1 MKKLVMILLAVLAL
15 LTFTGCQD
23 VNVGEVGV
31 KVFKL
36 GGPKGETQVLGTGQ
50 YWMGYAEKL
59 FVYPTTQ
66 HQYTFT
72 EASTEGSPADEA
84 FRFTAKGGAICTVD
98 INVIAHA
105 DPSKADVLYKTWRT
119 DMNTIIKNFVRQ
131 DIREALADIGGQ
143 YSVDDLID
151 GKQVELIKKVGSIVT
166 EKNAGKGLE
175 ILSISLANNIRF
187 DESVNQSIKM
197 KIQAQQDLLQRQAE
211 LAKAEAEAKIKVT
224 NAEAEAAAN
233 KAKMLQITPQLIEY
247 ERVQNEKA
255 AIAKWDGTLP
265 TTTLGSSVP
274 FVNIK

>member
-1 MKKLVMILLAVLAL
+1 MKKLVVLILSVLCLVA
-15 LTFTGCQD
+15 FTGCDD

-31 KVFKL
+31 KVYKL
-36 GGPKGETQVLGTGQ
+36 GGPKGETEIKGTGM
-50 YWMGYAEKL
+50 YWMGWGEELY
-59 FVYPTTQ
+59 VYPTTQ

-72 EASTEGSPADEA
+72 EAATEGSPTDEA

-98 INVIAHA
+98 MNVIAHA
-105 DPSKADVLYKTWRT
+105 NPAKADILYTTWRT
-119 DMNTIIKNFVRQ
+119 DMNTIIHSFVRQ
-131 DIREALADIGGQ
+131 DLREALAEIGGT
-143 YSVDDLID
+143 YTVDDLID
-151 GKQVELIKKVGSIVT
+151 GKQTELIKKVEAAVKA
-166 EKNAGKGLE
+166 KNEGKGLE

-187 DESVNQSIKM
+187 DDSVNSSIKM

-255 AIAKWDGTLP
+255 AIAKWNGALP
-265 TTTLGSSVP
+265 STTLGGSVP

>member
-1 MKKLVMILLAVLAL
+1 MMLVLVMVVFAFA
-15 LTFTGCQD
+15 GCDD

-31 KVFKL
+31 KVYKL
-36 GGPKGETQVLGTGQ
+36 GGAKGETEVLGTGQ
-50 YWMGYAEKL
+50 YWMGYAEQL

-72 EASTEGSPADEA
+72 EAITEGSPTDEA

-98 INVIAHA
+98 VNVIAHA
-105 DPSKADVLYKTWRT
+105 DPTKADVLYKTWRT
-119 DMNTIIKNFVRQ
+119 DMDTIIKNFVRQ
-131 DIREALADIGGQ
+131 DIREALADVGGQ

-151 GKQVELIKKVGSIVT
+151 GKQVELIKKVEYLIKT
-166 EKNAGKGLE
+166 KNAGKGLE
-175 ILSISLANNIRF
+175 ILSVSLANNIRF

-255 AIAKWDGTLP
+255 AIIKWNGQLP
-265 TTTLGSSVP
+265 TTTLGNSVP